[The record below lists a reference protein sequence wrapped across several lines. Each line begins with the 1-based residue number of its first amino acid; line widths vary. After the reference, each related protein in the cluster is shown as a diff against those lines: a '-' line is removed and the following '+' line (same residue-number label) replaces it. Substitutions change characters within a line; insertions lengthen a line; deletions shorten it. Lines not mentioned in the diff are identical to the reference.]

1 MNLSGIWNSLP
12 GLVGSQQAAKP
23 APAVSNPANTAS
35 PASVPSAGKTDQ
47 ADLSSSGLAAAQS
60 ASSDVRMEKVQS
72 VRSAIDAG
80 TYQVSAENV
89 ADKMIQNL
97 LG

>member
-12 GLVGSQQAAKP
+12 DLVGSQQAAKP
-23 APAVSNPANTAS
+23 APVASNATGAAS
-35 PASVPSAGKTDQ
+35 PASVPNAGKTDH

-60 ASSDVRMEKVQS
+60 APSDVRMEKVQS

-80 TYQVSAENV
+80 TYRVSAENV
-89 ADKMIQNL
+89 ADKMMQNL